1 MWRAMSSP
9 PYLWVLMIVLLLGAT
24 MGALA
29 NPQDYGPFA
38 QQEVGKDVQVT
49 FVTAETVK
57 QRLDAG
63 TPQWLVDVRN
73 RSSYDKAHL
82 PGARLLPLEEFP
94 QRFAEIPR
102 DIPVVLY

>member
-1 MWRAMSSP
+1 MSSS
-9 PYLWVLMIVLLLGAT
+9 PYLWALIGVLLLGAT
-24 MGALA
+24 LGAQA
-29 NPQDYGPFA
+29 NPQEYGQFA
-38 QQEVGKDVQVT
+38 QREVSKDIQVT

-73 RSSYDKAHL
+73 RSSYDRGHL

>member
-1 MWRAMSSP
+1 MWRAMSSSQR
-9 PYLWVLMIVLLLGAT
+9 LLALMFVLLLGST
-24 MGALA
+24 MGTLA
-29 NPQDYGPFA
+29 NPQDYGQFA